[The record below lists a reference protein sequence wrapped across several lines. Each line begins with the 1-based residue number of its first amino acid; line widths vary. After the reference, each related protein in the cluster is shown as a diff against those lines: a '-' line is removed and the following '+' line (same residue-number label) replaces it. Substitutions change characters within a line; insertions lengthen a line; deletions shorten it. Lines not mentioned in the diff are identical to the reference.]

1 MVITF
6 VLMLKVVLLDTYCH
20 SGLRKGVKRN
30 EDWKMDLK
38 AWKRTTPKRKWT
50 LVVNM
55 TGTCKLISFFF
66 VLCIVFLFLV
76 VVVVVVVFFFGGG
89 GGRGIDIE
97 VIKYF

>member
-20 SGLRKGVKRN
+20 NGLRKGVKRN

-66 VLCIVFLFLV
+66 VLCIVFFSCCCCCCCC
-76 VVVVVVVFFFGGG
+76 FFGGG
-89 GGRGIDIE
+89 GDRH
-97 VIKYF
+97 